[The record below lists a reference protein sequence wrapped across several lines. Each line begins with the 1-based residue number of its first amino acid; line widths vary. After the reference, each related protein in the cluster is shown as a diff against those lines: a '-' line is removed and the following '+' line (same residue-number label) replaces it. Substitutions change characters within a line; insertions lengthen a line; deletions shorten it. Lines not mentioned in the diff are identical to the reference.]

1 MKRLL
6 IVTSDRSGKIN
17 ETTSAEEHFGLR
29 PYSLGA
35 IRYNLE
41 RLGWVTRYVPLS
53 LASNVFRLGAFMDA
67 FKPDIVYTY
76 GSTVA
81 LHPLFCRKWLCRHK
95 RFQVIHGWDDVYG
108 EIWRDVF
115 GKIPG
120 WLMGRMEKQIVTRSD
135 GVVTLSYYN
144 QRRARAWGVECQY
157 IPNGADV
164 PQFDPAECRVRLEGK
179 MNLVY
184 TGDQARWKRTAD
196 ICEAMRHVPKEIKLY
211 LTGEH
216 YAYLDEYASE
226 NCVFL
231 GYVSKNDQFC
241 VMSQADVLVCTANQ
255 DCNAKF
261 HEYLRWNKPIL
272 GYDDRASL
280 LFKNGRNAL
289 LTRDYPAAIMQLYRD
304 PGLRR
309 LLAENARK
317 DIPVY
322 TWGEIA
328 GLFDAY
334 FRECQRDV
342 TVLSA
347 SAMPGRE
354 GRSL

>member
-6 IVTSDRSGKIN
+6 IVTSDRSGKVD
-17 ETTSAEEHFGLR
+17 ETTCAEAHFKIA

-41 RLGWVTRYVPLS
+41 RLGWTTCYAPLS
-53 LASNVFRLGAFMDA
+53 LSSEPFKLARFIDG
-67 FKPDIVYTY
+67 FKPDVVYTY

-95 RFQVIHGWDDVYG
+95 GFKVVHGWDDVYG
-108 EIWRDVF
+108 EIWADVF

-120 WLMGRMEKQIVTRSD
+120 VCMAWMEKRIIKNSD

-144 QRRARAWGVECQY
+144 QNRARNWGVECHY

-164 PQFDPAECRVRLEGK
+164 PQYDPAACAIKLTGK

-184 TGDQARWKRTAD
+184 TGDQAKWKRTAE

-216 YAYLDEYASE
+216 YAYLDEYASD

-231 GYVSKNDQFC
+231 GFVSKSDQFG
-241 VMSQADVLVCTANQ
+241 VMGQADVLVCTANQ

-261 HEYLRWNKPIL
+261 HEYLRWKKPIL
-272 GYDDRASL
+272 GYDDRANL
-280 LFKNGRNAL
+280 LFRNGRNAL
-289 LTRDYPAAIMQLYRD
+289 LTRDYPSAILRLYNE
-304 PGLRR
+304 PKLRQS
-309 LLAENARK
+309 LAENAAT

-322 TWGEIA
+322 TWQEIA
-328 GLFDAY
+328 GQFNDTFAALFE
-334 FRECQRDV
+334 RP
-342 TVLSA
+342 LSL
-347 SAMPGRE
+347 E
-354 GRSL
+354 